1 MDENSFRELHGFFI
15 EDLKINQTAEY
26 QKIIAEDD
34 IQIFA
39 QVSGDNNP
47 VHTNQE
53 FAEKTIFKR
62 KIAHGF
68 LTASL
73 ISTVI
78 ATQLPGPGSIY
89 ISQSLKFLAPVFI
102 NDTVDVKVSIIQ
114 INSKKKRVK
123 LLTECFKKKKKILTG
138 EAEVLVGSKSDLI
151 Q

>member
-53 FAEKTIFKR
+53 FAEKTIFK
-62 KIAHGF
+62 IEIGF
-68 LTASL
+68 
-73 ISTVI
+73 
-78 ATQLPGPGSIY
+78 
-89 ISQSLKFLAPVFI
+89 
-102 NDTVDVKVSIIQ
+102 
-114 INSKKKRVK
+114 
-123 LLTECFKKKKKILTG
+123 
-138 EAEVLVGSKSDLI
+138 
-151 Q
+151 

>member
-1 MDENSFRELHGFFI
+1 MNENSFRELHGFFI
-15 EDLKINQTAEY
+15 EDLEINQTAEY
-26 QKIIAEDD
+26 KKKIFDDD
-34 IQIFA
+34 IHSFA
-39 QVSGDNNP
+39 KVSGDDNP
-47 VHTNQE
+47 VHTNEE
-53 FAEKTIFKR
+53 FAKKTIFKR

-78 ATQLPGPGSIY
+78 ATKLPGPGSIY

-102 NDTVDVKVSIIQ
+102 NDTVNVIVTIID
-114 INSKKKRVK
+114 INSGKKRVK
-123 LLTECFKKKKKILTG
+123 LLTECYKNKKKILTG